1 MNRNNLFRL
10 SIFLL
15 LFIACL
21 SFSDSRSYNAT
32 LLNGTWQLQGSDDQE
47 IAMFSDGY
55 VMITSYNKQN
65 KKINQTFGGTYTL
78 NNNELT
84 ILQEFNST
92 DKEQVG
98 QSETIS
104 VKIQGDVTT
113 VESGGYT
120 QTWKRLDNGTGP
132 LVGVWRSG
140 GRMQDGKVSYAP
152 LAARK
157 TFKML
162 TGTRFQWT
170 AMNTETKQLVA
181 TGGGTYTYKNGKYTE
196 NIEFFSRD
204 SSRVGASLTFDGKVE
219 NDNWHHSGLNSKGE
233 QMNEIWGKV
242 KL

>member
-1 MNRNNLFRL
+1 MNRNNFFRL

-65 KKINQTFGGTYTL
+65 KKINHTFGGTYNL

-98 QSETIS
+98 QSETVS

-113 VESGGYT
+113 VESGGHT

-132 LVGVWRSG
+132 L
-140 GRMQDGKVSYAP
+140 
-152 LAARK
+152 
-157 TFKML
+157 
-162 TGTRFQWT
+162 
-170 AMNTETKQLVA
+170 
-181 TGGGTYTYKNGKYTE
+181 
-196 NIEFFSRD
+196 
-204 SSRVGASLTFDGKVE
+204 
-219 NDNWHHSGLNSKGE
+219 
-233 QMNEIWGKV
+233 
-242 KL
+242 